1 VSLETVTPPVFG
13 KENYMASPFKK
24 GDSVISVHHY
34 KFLPTCF
41 SGCRRLPNRLAVLLC
56 ICALLLTPILVS
68 LVSSAPARAISVLTL
83 SPNKGSFGTVITVTG
98 SGFPAD
104 TNGWVWF
111 DSDKDSTRDD
121 EEPQIEVTTTGTGYL
136 PAGTTLTVPE
146 LTPGSY
152 RVLADIPVGGIN
164 DGFGFFTYTGTYISL
179 DPTSGYSGTVITVIG
194 GNFTADS
201 TGWVWFD
208 TSRDGNIDPEEPQIE
223 VSCDAEGDF
232 EEVTLTAPTL
242 TQGTDYWVRA
252 DIPEGGSYEASAIFK
267 CPLAT
272 TELTVTKY
280 DAYGTVLDSATRTYL
295 EMEAG
300 LPVQGDATTDRYHQ
314 GPTFDDSTFETLWDT
329 GETENVDS
337 RNYGSV
343 RGTDVK
349 DLCQLVGGVSPGDVI
364 RIKASDNW
372 FMLFDYEDVYDPE
385 PEQGKMVVCWYS
397 YDYGGYPP
405 TYDTGMRLIFFAETT
420 NPDGK
425 YVFGNWDMHQT
436 LAKSRWY
443 YYDDIWPSSSG
454 LSGKYVSDIE
464 IYQPNL
470 ISCDGDGNPK
480 ESFAPGDTVYVKGL
494 GLDSD
499 TDYNIWIQR
508 EGGNGYDEVYGVI
521 PDDALITGDDPS
533 ETQEA
538 VTTDEDGD
546 FGPLAIWEI
555 GSSATSSVH
564 DIVADNQ
571 DRGTVGTFESAD
583 AIDCPGREGFAV
595 VAEFISFT
603 IEDYDDNGIVF
614 GDLDPG
620 QSGSADWGDGE
631 GAVTI
636 IIGAETNV
644 DVEVQVMG
652 TDFNRDGGGGTI
664 LIGDAHIRYDDDNPP
679 DEERYLSN
687 DYVTWYSVDAN
698 TSDVRQVYYWITI
711 PSGQSAGDYESTF
724 YYRAIKS
731 E

>member
-1 VSLETVTPPVFG
+1 MKSPLE
-13 KENYMASPFKK
+13 K
-24 GDSVISVHHY
+24 GNRVYSAHHY
-34 KFLPTCF
+34 YSLFIYLLERCKFQKIV
-41 SGCRRLPNRLAVLLC
+41 NVLLC
-56 ICALLLTPILVS
+56 ICVLLLTLILVS

-104 TNGWVWF
+104 TDGWVWF
-111 DSDKDSTRDD
+111 DSDKDSARDD

-152 RVLADIPVGGIN
+152 RVLADIPAGGIN
-164 DGFGFFTYTGTYISL
+164 DGFGFFTYTGTCLSL
-179 DPTSGYSGTVITVIG
+179 APTSGYSGTVITITG
-194 GNFTADS
+194 ENFDADS

-208 TSRDGNIDPEEPQIE
+208 ASRDGNRDPGEPE
-223 VSCDAEGDF
+223 VEVTCDAEGNLPDD
-232 EEVTLTAPTL
+232 VTLTAPTL

-272 TELTVTKY
+272 TELTITKY
-280 DAYGTVLDSATRTYL
+280 DAYGTVLGSATRTYL

-314 GPTFDDSTFETLWDT
+314 GPTFDDSSFETLWDT

-349 DLCQLVGGVSPGDVI
+349 DLCQLVGGASPGDVI

-372 FMLFDYEDVYDPE
+372 FMLFDYEDAYDPE
-385 PEQGKMVVCWYS
+385 PEQGKMVICWYS

-420 NPDGK
+420 NPDEK

-443 YYDDIWPSSSG
+443 YYEDDGDKWPSSSG
-454 LSGKYVSDIE
+454 LSGKYISNIE

-480 ESFAPGDTVYVKGL
+480 GSFAPGDTVYVKGL

-499 TDYNIWIQR
+499 TYYSIWIQK

-521 PDDALITGDDPS
+521 EDDSLTSGDDPS
-533 ETQEA
+533 GTQEV
-538 VTTDEDGD
+538 VTTDENGD

-555 GSSATSSVH
+555 SSSATSSVH

-571 DRGTVGTFESAD
+571 DRGTIGTFDSTD

-603 IEDYDDNGIVF
+603 IEDYGDNGIVF

-620 QSGSADWGDGE
+620 QSGPADWGDSE

-636 IIGAETNV
+636 IISAETNV
-644 DVEVQVMG
+644 DVDVQVMG
-652 TDFNRDGGGGTI
+652 TDFSRDGGGGTI
-664 LIGDAHIRYDDDNPP
+664 LIGDAHVRYDDDNPP
-679 DEERYLSN
+679 DEERYLSD

-711 PSGQSAGDYESTF
+711 PPGQSAGDYESTF
-724 YYRAIKS
+724 YYQAIKS
-731 E
+731 S

>member
-1 VSLETVTPPVFG
+1 MKSPLEKGHVSYS
-13 KENYMASPFKK
+13 NQRY
-24 GDSVISVHHY
+24 Y
-34 KFLPTCF
+34 LPLIHL
-41 SGCRRLPNRLAVLLC
+41 SGRRRLRNITAVLLC
-56 ICALLLTPILVS
+56 VLLLST
-68 LVSSAPARAISVLTL
+68 SVLLAFPTTALAASLTL
-83 SPNKGSFGTVITVTG
+83 SPSSGSFGTVITVTG
-98 SGFPAD
+98 GVFSPD
-104 TNGWVWF
+104 TDGWVWLNI
-111 DSDKDSTRDD
+111 DIDPARN
-121 EEPQIEVTTTGTGYL
+121 EGEPQIAVTTTGTGDL
-136 PAGTTLTVPE
+136 PPETTLTVPE
-146 LTPGSY
+146 LAPGY
-152 RVLADIPVGGIN
+152 YFVKADIPEGGSIEC
-164 DGFGFFTYTGTYISL
+164 FKLFYYTGTHISL
-179 DPTSGYSGTVITVIG
+179 EPESGYSGTEIAVTG
-194 GNFTADS
+194 EEFAENG

-208 TSRDGNIDPEEPQIE
+208 TDRHGDRDPEEPQIE

-280 DAYGTVLDSATRTYL
+280 DAYGTVLGSATRTYL

-314 GPTFDDSTFETLWDT
+314 GPTFDDSTFEKLWDT
-329 GETENVDS
+329 SETENVDS

-349 DLCQLVGGVSPGDVI
+349 DLCQLVGGASPGDVI

-385 PEQGKMVVCWYS
+385 REQGKMVVCWYS

-443 YYDDIWPSSSG
+443 YYEDDGDKWPSSSG
-454 LSGKYVSDIE
+454 LSGKYISNIE

-494 GLDSD
+494 GLDED
-499 TDYNIWIQR
+499 ADYNIWIQK

-521 PDDALITGDDPS
+521 PDDGLITGDDPS
-533 ETQEA
+533 GTQEA
-538 VTTDEDGD
+538 VATDGNGD

-555 GSSATSSVH
+555 DPSATSSVH

-571 DRGTVGTFESAD
+571 DRGTIGTFESAD

-595 VAEFISFT
+595 VSEFISFT

-636 IIGAETNV
+636 IISAETNV
-644 DVEVQVMG
+644 DVDVQVMG
-652 TDFNRDGGGGTI
+652 TDFNRDGGGSTI
-664 LIGDAHIRYDDDNPP
+664 LIGDAYIRYDDDNPP

-724 YYRAIKS
+724 YYQAIKS
-731 E
+731 P